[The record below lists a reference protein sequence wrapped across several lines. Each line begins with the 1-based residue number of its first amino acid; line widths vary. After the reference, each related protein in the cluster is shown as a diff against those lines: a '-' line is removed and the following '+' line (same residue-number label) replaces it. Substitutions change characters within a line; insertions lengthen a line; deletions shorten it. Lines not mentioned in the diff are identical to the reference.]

1 LAELTDQIFSIN
13 PIQASCERNFL
24 TLKWILGKR
33 RTSLSLNKLEGMAK
47 IRSYYMTNIQHE
59 LSFCDRELT
68 EVDLWDACNVASISN
83 IMSYD
88 ENQMRVSEKNSLDN
102 EISNDSTTLLIEDIV
117 DLTAQRN
124 LESSSETVE
133 TVQAI
138 SPANLDYDL
147 QDILNSFL
155 EREN

>member
-1 LAELTDQIFSIN
+1 
-13 PIQASCERNFL
+13 
-24 TLKWILGKR
+24 
-33 RTSLSLNKLEGMAK
+33 
-47 IRSYYMTNIQHE
+47 
-59 LSFCDRELT
+59 
-68 EVDLWDACNVASISN
+68 
-83 IMSYD
+83 MSYD
-88 ENQMRVSEKNSLDN
+88 ENQMRVSEENSLDN

-138 SPANLDYDL
+138 SSADLDYDL

-155 EREN
+155 ERENQNNGSQ